1 MKVSP
6 NIVEEFD
13 MYLRSGGG
21 FHGGVPY
28 GRAGLAGNR
37 PLRGFATHRAAN
49 TPSYARP
56 SCALAL
62 VGTRPHPSA
71 TSDTAKLFSASFRRD
86 GRGFDIICTFFGK
99 PRSKT

>member
-37 PLRGFATHRAAN
+37 PLMGFATHRAAN
-49 TPSYARP
+49 TPSAASAER
-56 SCALAL
+56 SS
-62 VGTRPHPSA
+62 SA
-71 TSDTAKLFSASFRRD
+71 TDEQHVARTDAA
-86 GRGFDIICTFFGK
+86 
-99 PRSKT
+99 